1 MLESW
6 RLNTNP
12 LILAFEALMNVDE
25 FIVIIVLTPVNKFS
39 EKVDAVKLL
48 AITVPVVTLIS

>member
-39 EKVDAVKLL
+39 EKADAVKLL
-48 AITVPVVTLIS
+48 AITVPVVTLIN